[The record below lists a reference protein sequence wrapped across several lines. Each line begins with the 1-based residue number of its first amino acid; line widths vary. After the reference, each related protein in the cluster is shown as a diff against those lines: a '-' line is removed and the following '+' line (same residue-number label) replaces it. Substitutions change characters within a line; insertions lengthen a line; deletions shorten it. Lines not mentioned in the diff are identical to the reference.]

1 MCVQVMHA
9 VGIQVMW
16 WTNGD
21 WARSQQ
27 SRPSEALVM
36 HQEVNRARHS
46 GSLRFDSRASRL
58 VTQTETRG
66 CCLLF
71 PETIMA
77 QGNVAM
83 GWVAGRKGRGQ
94 TASHYGFLGR
104 NVTCWPVLM
113 QKGKQSPWKWD
124 PYGGVWPSGGV
135 NNSLGT
141 KSERQGDPSGSW

>member
-16 WTNGD
+16 WANGD
-21 WARSQQ
+21 WARSQ
-27 SRPSEALVM
+27 RFRLPEALVM
-36 HQEVNRARHS
+36 HHEVSSARHS
-46 GSLRFDSRASRL
+46 GSLRFGSRASRL
-58 VTQTETRG
+58 VAQTVTRG

-77 QGNVAM
+77 QGNAAL
-83 GWVAGRKGRGQ
+83 GWIEGSKGRGQ
-94 TASHYGFLGR
+94 TASHCGFLGR
-104 NVTCWPVLM
+104 NVTHWPVLM
-113 QKGKQSPWKWD
+113 QMGKLSPRKWD

-141 KSERQGDPSGSW
+141 KTERRGDPSGS